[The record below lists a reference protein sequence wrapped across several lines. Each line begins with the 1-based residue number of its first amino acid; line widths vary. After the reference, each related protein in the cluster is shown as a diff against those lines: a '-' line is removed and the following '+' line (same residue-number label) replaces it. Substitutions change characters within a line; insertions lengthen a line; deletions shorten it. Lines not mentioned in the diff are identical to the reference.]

1 MSVGPVA
8 DSAVAA
14 GPAISQSLTT
24 GYLFSRLS
32 RRLTIPRERNYKD
45 NSTDNT
51 NYGDG
56 GGGDDDGDD
65 NRGAGSNCCDDDD
78 DGGDGGD
85 NTDYY
90 SPNTAPAARLRF
102 AWPPPRRERRPP
114 RQRPSA
120 ERPHSGSAGAAP
132 HKTGGSR
139 FRPRFARVMLPPR
152 ALMQGR

>member
-1 MSVGPVA
+1 MSAGPVA

-24 GYLFSRLS
+24 GYLLS
-32 RRLTIPRERNYKD
+32 WLSCRLTIPRERNYKD
-45 NSTDNT
+45 NSTDNM

-56 GGGDDDGDD
+56 GGDDGGD
-65 NRGAGSNCCDDDD
+65 NRGAGNNCCDDGDGD

-85 NTDYY
+85 NTDYS

-102 AWPPPRRERRPP
+102 AWRPPRRERRPP

-120 ERPHSGSAGAAP
+120 APPHSGSAGAAP

-139 FRPRFARVMLPPR
+139 FRPHFARVMLPPR

>member
-24 GYLFSRLS
+24 GYLFSRLI
-32 RRLTIPRERNYKD
+32 RRLPLPRERNYKD

-51 NYGDG
+51 ND
-56 GGGDDDGDD
+56 GGDDDGGGGGGD
-65 NRGAGSNCCDDDD
+65 NRGAGNNCCDDGD
-78 DGGDGGD
+78 GDGGD
-85 NTDYY
+85 ADYS

-102 AWPPPRRERRPP
+102 AWRPPRRERRPP

-120 ERPHSGSAGAAP
+120 ARPHSGSAGAAP